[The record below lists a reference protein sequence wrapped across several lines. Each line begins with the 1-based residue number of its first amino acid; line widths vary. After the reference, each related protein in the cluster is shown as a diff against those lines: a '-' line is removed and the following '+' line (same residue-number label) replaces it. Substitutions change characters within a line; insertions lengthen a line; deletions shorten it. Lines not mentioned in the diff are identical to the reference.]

1 MSHYIFPV
9 GWETKVF
16 KFHAQGRHWSLFV
29 KMKDKPQLSH
39 VEMCFI
45 KKEEYIR
52 ETFILFCLI
61 LHKTIKSNI
70 ILLKVLGP
78 I

>member
-1 MSHYIFPV
+1 
-9 GWETKVF
+9 
-16 KFHAQGRHWSLFV
+16 
-29 KMKDKPQLSH
+29 MKDKPQLSH